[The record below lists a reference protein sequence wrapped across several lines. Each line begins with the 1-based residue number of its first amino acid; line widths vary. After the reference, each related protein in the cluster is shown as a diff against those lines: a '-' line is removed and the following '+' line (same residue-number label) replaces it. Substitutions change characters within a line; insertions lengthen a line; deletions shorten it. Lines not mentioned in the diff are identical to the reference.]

1 MSPFRFNEK
10 YLSQIPALQLLIN
23 SGYTFLSSEEALKD
37 RQGKQSNVLLENT
50 LRNQLKKIN
59 RIHYKGGEYLFSEE
73 NIQSAIQKLKNIKYD
88 GLQKTNEAVYDL
100 ITLGTALEQSIE
112 GDSKSFNLNYID
124 WKHPSN
130 NVFHVVP
137 EFSVER
143 TRSTE
148 TARPD
153 IVLFVNGIPLAVI
166 ECKAPDIEI
175 ERAIEQSI
183 RNQNDDFI
191 PKLFVYA
198 QLVMGVSKNA
208 AQYATA
214 GTGKKFWG
222 TWKEE
227 SEPQKT
233 QNGAGQECVEPRNTR
248 ITRKLTLDEA
258 VNAPLEDDKKQQL
271 FSGEFAMARTFFDEL
286 EAKGE
291 RLVTEQD
298 KTLYALC
305 RPERLLDIAFKFTVF
320 DGGIKKIA
328 RYQQFFV
335 IKSALERIK
344 QQGPDNQR
352 NGGVIWHTQGSGK
365 SLTMVMLARNLAL
378 DPDIANP
385 RIVLV
390 TDREDLDRQL
400 GNTFAACGLNPE
412 RATSGRHLLDLVATH
427 KAGIVTTLV
436 HKFDKAM
443 KVRSFQDDSPDIFV
457 LVDESHRTQFGSF
470 SARMRQMFPKACY
483 IGFTGTPLMKEEK
496 NNFVKFGGLIEP
508 HYSIGQAV
516 EDGAVV
522 PLLYE
527 GRLVEME
534 QNKAAIDLWFER
546 HTKELTTEQKADLKK
561 KYARAE
567 MLNKTEQVVYMR
579 AYDISEHYRKTWQGT
594 GFKAQLVAPNKPT
607 ALKYRDFLNELD
619 TVSCEVIISGPDA
632 REGYEETDDEPKD
645 EEIRFW
651 NKMMSRY
658 GSEEEY
664 NKQVVNQFKFGE
676 EPEIL
681 IVVSKLLT
689 GFDAPNNTV
698 IYLCKELREHT
709 LLQAIARVNRIHE
722 NKDYGYVVD
731 YVGLLG
737 ELDKALTMYDAFD
750 GFDEDDLAGTLVS
763 IQSQIEHLPQ
773 RYSDLWDLFKEVKN
787 SHDEE
792 AYEQLLA
799 TEDLRDE
806 FYSRLTDYSKT
817 LAIALSSEK
826 FIAETNEEQI
836 ERYKAE
842 VKRFHKLRV
851 AVKMR
856 YAEAIDYRDYEPK
869 IKKLLDTHI
878 QANEAI
884 QLNDPVNIFDDELFG
899 AVKEEQG
906 VYTTKKSDGA
916 KADAIAHATKKV
928 ITDSMEED
936 PAFYSKF
943 SKLIQDAIDDFRAKV
958 ISAQEY
964 LGKVTEIR
972 HKVVTK
978 QHDDIPEVIAGNDE
992 ATAYFG
998 VINPLLGEEHK
1009 QLAAT
1014 VALTIHQ
1021 ILERHL
1027 DLVHFWD
1034 DTDAQNMAI
1043 DEIEDFLFDE
1053 VRDEEA
1059 VELSL
1064 DQMDELIESTMR
1076 IARKR
1081 SGK

>member
-10 YLSQIPALQLLIN
+10 YLSQIPALQVLMNL
-23 SGYTFLSSEEALKD
+23 GCTYLPPAETLKE
-37 RQGKQSNVLLENT
+37 RLGKHGNVLLENI
-50 LRNQLKKIN
+50 LREQLKRIN
-59 RIHYKGGEYLFSEE
+59 RINTKGGEYLFSEE
-73 NIQSAIQKLKNIKYD
+73 NIQSAIQKLKNIKFD

-112 GDSKSFNLNYID
+112 GDSKSFNLHYID
-124 WKHPSN
+124 WKEPAN
-130 NVFHVVP
+130 NVFHVTA
-137 EFSVER
+137 EYSVER
-143 TRSTE
+143 SRSSE

-166 ECKAPDIEI
+166 ECKAPDIEVDQ
-175 ERAIEQSI
+175 AVSQSI
-183 RNQNDDFI
+183 RNQSDDYI
-191 PKLFVYA
+191 PKLFIYA
-198 QLVMGVSKNA
+198 QLVMGISKNE

-222 TWKEE
+222 VWKEE
-227 SEPQKT
+227 IGPRKT
-233 QNGAGQECVEPRNTR
+233 QNTRN
-248 ITRKLTLDEA
+248 LSLEGV
-258 VNAPLEDDKKQQL
+258 VNCPLNEEDKVSL
-271 FSGEFAMARTFFDEL
+271 FSGEFAVARAFFDRL
-286 EAKGE
+286 EDEGE

-298 KTLYALC
+298 RALFSLC
-305 RPERLLDIAFKFTVF
+305 RPERLLELAFKFTVF

-328 RYQQFFV
+328 RYQQYFV
-335 IKSALERIK
+335 IQSTLQRIK
-344 QQGPDNQR
+344 QVDAEGR
-352 NGGVIWHTQGSGK
+352 RRGGIIWHTQGSGK

-378 DPDIANP
+378 DPDIPNP

-390 TDREDLDRQL
+390 TDRDDLDRQL

-443 KVRSFQDDSPDIFV
+443 KVRKHQDDSPDIFV

-508 HYSIGQAV
+508 HYPIGQAV
-516 EDGAVV
+516 EDKAVV

-534 QNKAAIDLWFER
+534 QNKAAIDLWFDR
-546 HTKELTTEQKADLKK
+546 HTKGLTQKQKADLKR

-579 AYDISEHYRKTWQGT
+579 AYDISEHFQKAWQGT
-594 GFKAQLVAPNKPT
+594 GFKAQLVAPSKAV
-607 ALKYRDFLNELD
+607 ALKYKAFLDELD
-619 TVSCEVIISGPDA
+619 TVSCEVIISGPDM
-632 REGYEETDDEPKD
+632 REGYEETDDEPTD
-645 EEIRFW
+645 EVIRFW

-658 GSEEEY
+658 GNEEEY
-664 NKQVVNQFKFGE
+664 NKQIVNQFKFGD

-689 GFDAPNNTV
+689 GFDAPRNTV

-709 LLQAIARVNRIHE
+709 LLQAIARVNRIHDDKE
-722 NKDYGYVVD
+722 FGYVVD

-737 ELDKALTMYDAFD
+737 ELDTALTMYDAFE
-750 GFDEDDLAGTLVS
+750 GFDEQDLAGTMTS
-763 IQSQIEHLPQ
+763 IQVEIDRLPQ

-787 SHDEE
+787 SYDEE

-799 TEDLRDE
+799 DDELREE
-806 FYSRLTDYSKT
+806 FYARLSEYSKT

-826 FIAETNEEQI
+826 FVAEIEDHKLEQ
-836 ERYKAE
+836 YKADLT
-842 VKRFHKLRV
+842 RFHKLRV
-851 AVKMR
+851 SVKMR
-856 YAEAIDYRDYEPK
+856 YAESIDYRDYEPK

-884 QLNDPVNIFDDELFG
+884 QLNEPVNIFDESSFG

-906 VYTTKKSDGA
+906 VYKVKKSDGA

-928 ITDSMEED
+928 ITEKMEED

-943 SKLIQDAIDDFRAKV
+943 SKLIQDAIDEFRAKL
-958 ISAQEY
+958 ISGQEY
-964 LGKVTEIR
+964 LHKVSGIR
-972 HKVVTK
+972 EKVVTRK
-978 QHDDIPEVIAGNDE
+978 HDDVPGELAGNED
-992 ATAYFG
+992 AMAYFG
-998 VINPLLGEEHK
+998 VIKPLFGEGHNEAASETA
-1009 QLAAT
+1009 LA
-1014 VALTIHQ
+1014 IQ
-1021 ILERHL
+1021 RILEPHVVM
-1027 DLVHFWD
+1027 VHFWD
-1034 DTDAQNMAI
+1034 NDDAQKLAI
-1043 DEIEDFLFDE
+1043 NEIDDYLFDE
-1053 VRDEEA
+1053 VRDTKDID
-1059 VELSL
+1059 LTL
-1064 DQMDELIESTMR
+1064 DQMDELIEHTMR
-1076 IARKR
+1076 VARHR
-1081 SGK
+1081 TGK